1 MGNRNG
7 NKKKKDK
14 NNNNNNN
21 DKAKDEEEKKKNDL
35 KEEIKLLEE
44 IIQKG
49 YSQNESSTNTNKYD
63 QKLSIK
69 AHDLNIEGLEFEVK
83 EYTYQIKNNK
93 IKIGII
99 GRSKVGKTFILNQ
112 LINEQNHLNY
122 INDLNT
128 INAKYFNDIVF
139 LEASSYDGLNNLYS
153 NSELIKLIQEFVI
166 TISDILIVV
175 IDNYKLEDLLIL
187 NIIKRIC
194 YVQKIIIIHN
204 LYNLKSDKV
213 IEKYIKEVL
222 DHKDSGLE
230 KNTYIKYTTSYNN
243 NNENINYYLESFS
256 RKIDNQEINI
266 FHILYADNNIGN
278 LKKKYNNTS
287 LNYIKI
293 VIENYIIQKKQFSLF
308 DEFKNFIFDYFK
320 NPDNNKLYEEVQNKD
335 LLRGSLML
343 NEDEKIEDKL
353 KIKKNKKNNERIV
366 KPKYCIFKSD
376 DKIKIYIEFYKKPLK
391 TTFKSLIIDKN
402 IVIILKGIKEAP
414 NKNQNE
420 DEEIIFNNFQNKDEN
435 YETEIKIPLDFAIIK
450 TGKSKKIKYNEK
462 EQILELVFDIY
473 KYENEGVIDENNE
486 EVDDIKSDKS
496 GKKKGNE
503 DIVKVE
509 GDIKNDKSEDKVKV
523 EGDIKNDKSKDKVK
537 VEGDIKSDKSEDKVK
552 VEGDIKSDKS
562 KKKIKVEGDIK

>member
-7 NKKKKDK
+7 HQKKKDK

-63 QKLSIK
+63 QKLFIK
-69 AHDLNIEGLEFEVK
+69 THDLNIEGLEFEVK
-83 EYTYQIKNNK
+83 EYTYQNKNNK

-112 LINEQNHLNY
+112 LINEQKDLKY
-122 INDLNT
+122 INELNT

-335 LLRGSLML
+335 LLSGSLIL
-343 NEDEKIEDKL
+343 NKDEKIEDKL
-353 KIKKNKKNNERIV
+353 KIKKNNERIV

-402 IVIILKGIKEAP
+402 IVIILKGIKEGP

-473 KYENEGVIDENNE
+473 KYENEGVICDENNE
-486 EVDDIKSDKS
+486 D
-496 GKKKGNE
+496 N
-503 DIVKVE
+503 
-509 GDIKNDKSEDKVKV
+509 
-523 EGDIKNDKSKDKVK
+523 VK
-537 VEGDIKSDKSEDKVK
+537 VEGDIKSDK
-552 VEGDIKSDKS
+552 
-562 KKKIKVEGDIK
+562 